1 MWTSPIYEQ
10 TIRKYHKADGWK
22 AILVYLMVLAL
33 VFSSVGFTERILK
46 TNCLWGAI
54 VLHLLYNAVGAM
66 VMFR

>member
-33 VFSSVGFTERILK
+33 VFSSAGFTERILFS
-46 TNCLWGAI
+46 GVSVFGQRAP
-54 VLHLLYNAVGAM
+54 
-66 VMFR
+66 